1 MYNINITVHP
11 KSVGTCPAG
20 GRLYKYLAVVLGK
33 LEKEHKEMMLCLDIT
48 CLCLEQ
54 PVWFENAC
62 DSSHPITL
70 LDFCHIRAF
79 FRIVT
84 LDPDKV

>member
-1 MYNINITVHP
+1 M
-11 KSVGTCPAG
+11 
-20 GRLYKYLAVVLGK
+20 VLEK
-33 LEKEHKEMMLCLDIT
+33 LEIEHKEMMLCLDIT
-48 CLCLEQ
+48 CLCLKNRSGLKMHAGRHI
-54 PVWFENAC
+54 P
-62 DSSHPITL
+62 L